1 VGVSVLGGY
10 LYALG
15 GHDAP
20 ASQDCSK
27 QFDSVERYDSNTDQ
41 WTMIAPMLKCRDAV
55 GVSWLGDRLYAIG
68 GFDGTGYWPLIPW
81 LVLKVVITISLYTP
95 WLLVVL
101 ALTVVGNRHYSIVPG
116 VPVRA

>member
-68 GFDGTGYWPLIPW
+68 GFDGTGYLKAVECYDPIANEWHEAAPLKIGRAGACA
-81 LVLKVVITISLYTP
+81 VTIESHPL
-95 WLLVVL
+95 
-101 ALTVVGNRHYSIVPG
+101 
-116 VPVRA
+116 